1 MGTAITNWGR
11 CITNLSTFHNYWQLL
26 QIVAELLQIGAAIS
40 RRGKFQKLVNSKH
53 TWRVSLNH
61 YYYISMLALLKFSV
75 LKLLY

>member
-40 RRGKFQKLVNSKH
+40 RRGKFQKLVNNKH

-61 YYYISMLALLKFSV
+61 YV
-75 LKLLY
+75 LYLHACTP